1 MYTLKWLPSSTSNV
15 SNVKKCLIYDSK
27 YYSEWQMAR
36 YSSESTLKTVFHA
49 VLFVWRWGDWN
60 LWMEYRIPNRLSY
73 NLQNSGPGIIIIIN
87 IHLLKNPAVNN
98 VKYWVNLKPH
108 VNTLATKWLQ
118 FVMLSKLIGKK
129 PYKLTF
135 AAFAVRYYM
144 YYDWKIW
151 ISGF

>member
-1 MYTLKWLPSSTSNV
+1 MIPNTTVNDKWPDILPSQHL
-15 SNVKKCLIYDSK
+15 KQCFMLCCLFGGGEIGIY
-27 YYSEWQMAR
+27 EWN
-36 YSSESTLKTVFHA
+36 TVFQTDWPTTFKILDQ
-49 VLFVWRWGDWN
+49 VL
-60 LWMEYRIPNRLSY
+60 L
-73 NLQNSGPGIIIIIN
+73 IN

-98 VKYWVNLKPH
+98 VKYWVNLKPY

-129 PYKLTF
+129 SYKLTF